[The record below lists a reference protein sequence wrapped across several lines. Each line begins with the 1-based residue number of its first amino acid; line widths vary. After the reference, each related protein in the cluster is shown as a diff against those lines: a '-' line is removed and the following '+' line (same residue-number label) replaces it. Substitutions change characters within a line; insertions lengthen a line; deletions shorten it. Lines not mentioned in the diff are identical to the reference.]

1 MAYLSYRVTDQ
12 LTWRAG
18 RMRVPFFL
26 YSDFVNV
33 GFAYPWVTPPFE
45 VYSSPFNNLDG
56 LDVVYRTS
64 FGTIDALF
72 QAYVGSDNFVIDE
85 NFGVLAGY
93 AGRVENQFGLVAEL
107 TWRDFK
113 LRYAYHAADVSIENL
128 GDVDALVGGLD
139 LLADGFQPDGTG
151 GLMAVSAD
159 VGARKTAG
167 RVQWAADYYDFHDL
181 ALMYDNGKLIAIVEA
196 TTASAR
202 DEAPGA
208 DEFNY
213 YMTLGYRISD
223 FTLAATYAV
232 RDDDA
237 PKLSKDLDRSNPVS
251 AGYATMIDGFSNTL
265 ADDSDTYTLS
275 FRWDF
280 SPGVAFKAEVIDFK
294 DNKDENNDTVIT
306 RAGVQFVF

>member
-1 MAYLSYRVTDQ
+1 
-12 LTWRAG
+12 
-18 RMRVPFFL
+18 
-26 YSDFVNV
+26 
-33 GFAYPWVTPPFE
+33 
-45 VYSSPFNNLDG
+45 
-56 LDVVYRTS
+56 
-64 FGTIDALF
+64 
-72 QAYVGSDNFVIDE
+72 
-85 NFGVLAGY
+85 
-93 AGRVENQFGLVAEL
+93 
-107 TWRDFK
+107 
-113 LRYAYHAADVSIENL
+113 
-128 GDVDALVGGLD
+128 
-139 LLADGFQPDGTG
+139 
-151 GLMAVSAD
+151 MAVSAD